1 MIIGGRLLSHSVHR
15 KAPLLQVLAGE
26 TLASPPLWLMR
37 QAGRYL
43 PEYRAIREGAGSF
56 LELCYNPELAAKVTL
71 QPIER
76 FGLDAAILFSD
87 ILVIPDALGQ
97 KVEFRQNEGPVLEA
111 LKDASDL
118 KRLSR
123 DHVLDHLAPVLETV
137 RLVRSQLSPEVA
149 LIGFCGAPWTVATY
163 MVGGRGSPDQA
174 AARSFAYA
182 DRKGFQELI
191 DLLVDVSVE
200 YLLAQVDAGAQ
211 VLQIFDSWA
220 GTLPDAEF
228 ARWCTEPVK
237 RIVARIRASNGDV
250 PIIGF
255 PRGCGPLYRGY
266 AEQTGV
272 NAVSCDTSLPLE
284 FIRDDI
290 QPHCAVQG
298 NLDPLLLVNGGEAM
312 KRRVNDIRDTLG
324 QGPFI
329 FNLGHGIVPQTPPE
343 HVAKLIEL
351 VRA

>member
-1 MIIGGRLLSHSVHR
+1 
-15 KAPLLQVLAGE
+15 
-26 TLASPPLWLMR
+26 MR

-43 PEYRAIREGAGSF
+43 PEYRKIRADAGSF

-76 FGLDAAILFSD
+76 YGLDAAILFSD

-97 KVEFRQNEGPVLEA
+97 KVEFRQNEGPVLEP
-111 LKDASDL
+111 LTDTQDIE
-118 KRLSR
+118 RLNP
-123 DHVLDHLAPVLETV
+123 DNVLDHLAPVFETV
-137 RLVRSQLSPEVA
+137 ERVRSELPRDVA

-163 MVGGRGSPDQA
+163 MIGGRGSPDQA

-182 DRKGFQELI
+182 DPIGFQKLI
-191 DLLVDVSVE
+191 DLLVSVSVE

-211 VLQIFDSWA
+211 VLQVFDSWA
-220 GTLPDAEF
+220 GNLPDAEF
-228 ARWCTEPVK
+228 ARWCVAPMK
-237 RIVARIRASNGDV
+237 QIVDGVRAKDKNV

-255 PRGCGPLYRGY
+255 PRGCGPLYPAY
-266 AEQTGV
+266 ARDTGV

-284 FIRDDI
+284 FIRDEL
-290 QPHCAVQG
+290 QPHTAVQG
-298 NLDPLLLVNGGEAM
+298 NLDPLLLVSGGEALD
-312 KRRVNDIRDTLG
+312 RRVNEIREALG

-329 FNLGHGIVPQTPPE
+329 FNLGHGIVPQTPTE